1 MANTTISALPAIATA
16 TLNDVL
22 PTDQGGVTYK
32 VSNLQIWRL
41 FGFNAGLLSP
51 SNGGTGVNNGSS
63 RLTLGSNFTTTG
75 GFSGTLSFPSSST
88 YTFPSGSQ
96 TLAGLNGFTMGA
108 VINMGGFNINNM
120 ADPTLAQDAATKAYV
135 DSNIP
140 SLPISLA
147 NGGTNANLTAA
158 NGAIPYSSASAIT
171 FLAPTATASLPLL
184 SGSSTA
190 PTWAAVSYPASL
202 ATNSIV
208 YGSGTNAM
216 GSIVTTNSATLT
228 TGSGGIPQW
237 VAPGDNALV
246 SFQKGS
252 PGIVLIPGRNRI
264 VNGDFSIWQRGAGGS
279 ASLSVTQNS
288 TKYTA
293 DRWQLMTGANQMSR
307 VFQGFANSTGGTAT
321 VQRNAT
327 DTGIGIM
334 RFCTSLTTDMCI
346 GMAGNT
352 CTLSFQAS
360 AGANFSSASS
370 VLTATIYSGTG
381 TNKSGINGAFTG
393 NVTHSQ
399 NFTLTTSTQY
409 FFFSAAIASNVTQ
422 LAVEFSFTPVGTA
435 GAADTFTLSQVQLEN
450 SPNPTPFD
458 QKSFSAELM
467 DCQRFFNKTFN
478 YSVIPNTN
486 LGASFLAGALTS
498 YSWAATTTGGLQ
510 GQWFFPTIMLT
521 TPTII
526 TYDPWASSVNWGSTS
541 SISSFVPTVTAG
553 TQSVVITSTSGTLV
567 INDFWNI
574 HVTADCDLT

>member
-279 ASLSVTQNS
+279 ASFAVPASTTQ
-288 TKYTA
+288 YTA
-293 DRWQLMTGANQMSR
+293 DRWQVLTNASQACTVTQGYANT
-307 VFQGFANSTGGTAT
+307 TGGIAT
-321 VQRNAT
+321 VQRNSGQ
-327 DTGIGIM
+327 TGTGVI
-334 RFCTSLTTDMCI
+334 RFCTSLTTDMCNSMS
-346 GMAGNT
+346 GKT
-352 CTLSFQAS
+352 CTLSFNAS
-360 AGANFSSASS
+360 CGANFSSASS
-370 VLTATIYSGTG
+370 LITATIYTGTG

-393 NVTHSQ
+393 NVAHSQ
-399 NFTLTTSTQY
+399 TFTLTTSTQY
-409 FFFSAAIASNVTQ
+409 FFFSATIAAGVTQ
-422 LAVEFSFTPVGTA
+422 FAVEFSFTPVGTA
-435 GAADTFTLSQVQLEN
+435 GVADDFVLSQVQLEN

-458 QKSFSAELM
+458 QKTFSQELLN
-467 DCQRFFNKTFN
+467 CQRFYTKTFD
-478 YSVIPNTN
+478 YSVAPAQN
-486 LGASFLAGALTS
+486 LSNYNSILTS
-498 YSWAATTTGGLQ
+498 LVAANGNNLLSVFRYATTLIQAGTATTYSPNNASNDWSDSGSS
-510 GQWFFPTIMLT
+510 FI
-521 TPTII
+521 TPTTVLGVGSAFIKGTGANVSNI
-526 TYDPWASSVNWGSTS
+526 YYIHAS
-541 SISSFVPTVTAG
+541 IDA
-553 TQSVVITSTSGTLV
+553 
-567 INDFWNI
+567 
-574 HVTADCDLT
+574 DLT